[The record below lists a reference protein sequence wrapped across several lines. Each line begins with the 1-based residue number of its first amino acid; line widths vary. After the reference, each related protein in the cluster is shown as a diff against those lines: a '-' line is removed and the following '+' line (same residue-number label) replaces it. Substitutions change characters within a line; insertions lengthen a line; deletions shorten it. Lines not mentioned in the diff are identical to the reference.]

1 MQLSFMTW
9 VCPEWELKEIL
20 TAAIRYGYESVEP
33 RSEAKQK
40 HGVEIDSTKKRRAEI
55 KAMFEDTGVAM
66 SCIATSRRYA
76 IADPKERQE
85 SVDLTRRFV
94 ELADDVG
101 CHHLRVFGG
110 GTPDGMEYADAKK
123 YVAESL
129 RAAAEAA
136 EGTEVYLCLE
146 THDAYCLANDVMDVV
161 NMAAHPHVQ
170 VCWDIMHPVTH
181 GQSMSEAFEY
191 VKGHVRHCHIH
202 DGKIG
207 EDGKVELCPTGE
219 GDIPHD
225 EAVQLLTTIEFA
237 GALSG
242 EWIASFAPEEILP
255 QNADV
260 LRRYIEQAKG

>member
-9 VCPEWELKEIL
+9 VCPEWDLKEIL
-20 TAAIRYGYESVEP
+20 TAAVRYGYEAIEP
-33 RSEAKQK
+33 RSEVNQN
-40 HGVEIDSTKKRRAEI
+40 HGVELGSTRKQRAEI
-55 KAMFEDTGVAM
+55 KAMTDDFGVAL
-66 SCIATSRRYA
+66 SCIATSRSYA
-76 IADPKERQE
+76 LADLKERAE

-101 CHHLRVFGG
+101 CRHLRVFGG
-110 GTPDGMEYADAKK
+110 LTPEGMEYADAKK

-136 EGTEVYLCLE
+136 EGTDVYLCLE

-170 VCWDIMHPVTH
+170 VCWDIMHPITH

-191 VKGHVRHCHIH
+191 VKEHVLHCHIH
-202 DGKIG
+202 DGKIDA
-207 EDGKVELCPTGE
+207 DGSVELCPTGE

-225 EAVQLLTTIEFA
+225 EAVQLLSTIDFV

-242 EWIASFAPEEILP
+242 EWISSFAPEEILP